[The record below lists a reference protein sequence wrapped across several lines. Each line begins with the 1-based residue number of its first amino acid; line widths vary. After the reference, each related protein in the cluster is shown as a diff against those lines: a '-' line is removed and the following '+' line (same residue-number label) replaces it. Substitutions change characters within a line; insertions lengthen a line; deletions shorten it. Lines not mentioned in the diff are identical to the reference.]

1 MSKIPK
7 KSPSAPAFIATP
19 AFMSTHPST
28 SAEAAFVPL
37 VLTLAFALA
46 SRPRLRVADV
56 SRSRK
61 TDAEDPNAETP
72 TLS

>member
-1 MSKIPK
+1 
-7 KSPSAPAFIATP
+7 
-19 AFMSTHPST
+19 MSTHPST